1 MKYAIPLSLALLGTA
16 AAAGEAAWTVKT
28 TDLKDKPYS
37 DAATVSTLGERSK
50 VEVLAR
56 QASWTQVKAGNAT
69 GWVKMLNLRLDNPGA
84 KSGNSGVGALFNL
97 AKTGKSGTVATTGV
111 RGLDEAKLAGAS
123 PNGQALE
130 QMNGYAV
137 GKEEARG
144 FARDG
149 KLSAQEVARLGK
161 GGKS

>member
-1 MKYAIPLSLALLGTA
+1 MKFALPLSLALLGSA
-16 AAAGEAAWTVKT
+16 AMAGETAWTVKAT
-28 TDLKDKPYS
+28 ELKDKPYT
-37 DAATVSTLGERSK
+37 DAGAVGTLAERSK

-69 GWVKMLNLRLDNPGA
+69 GWVKMLNLRLDNPDA
-84 KSGNSGVGALFNL
+84 RSGNTGVGALFNL
-97 AKTGKSGTVATTGV
+97 ARTGKSGTVATTGV

-123 PNGQALE
+123 PNGRALE

-144 FARDG
+144 FAKDG
-149 KLSAQEVARLGK
+149 KLSAQDVARLGK